1 MNVTIKNRRRYH
13 SCFFLLIALV
23 TSCAPSP
30 DPTLEDRL
38 VGNWGLQLTSHD
50 GVNISNMFI
59 HPREM
64 YFYKNREDR
73 KVTIVWLE
81 LSPPDNKIEEDWLLL
96 KNHSGEYTI
105 VIGPWSFRNVEMIG
119 NNQLWWEYTDGNGV
133 LVREKHVRL

>member
-1 MNVTIKNRRRYH
+1 
-13 SCFFLLIALV
+13 
-23 TSCAPSP
+23 
-30 DPTLEDRL
+30 
-38 VGNWGLQLTSHD
+38 
-50 GVNISNMFI
+50 
-59 HPREM
+59 M